1 MRCFIP
7 SLLPA
12 LPVHP
17 PGGEPSAAGSDE
29 GDRHMTPHASHA
41 VRSRQP
47 HTHMHSHYMC
57 LVIFVCTV
65 YHGLYVMAIMRA
77 NSSDHERSDL
87 Q

>member
-12 LPVHP
+12 LQVHS

-29 GDRHMTPHASHA
+29 GDRHMTPHASRA
-41 VRSRQP
+41 VRRRQP
-47 HTHMHSHYMC
+47 HTYIHSHYMC

-77 NSSDHERSDL
+77 NSSEHE
-87 Q
+87 